1 MWLSL
6 ILLLVY
12 INYNPSSIA
21 NKKIV
26 KFVVSLLDILINSS
40 KISQIGL
47 IYLFDGT
54 PCL

>member
-12 INYNPSSIA
+12 INHNPSSIVL
-21 NKKIV
+21 KKV
-26 KFVVSLLDILINSS
+26 MKFVVSLLDILINSS
-40 KISQIGL
+40 KISQTGL
-47 IYLFDGT
+47 IYLFDGS